1 MHQDCTELDIVYFSS
16 GGNERGVTLRPKLD
30 MHVLDSAGNAFQD
43 NPSVQQGDFLKFE
56 IELDTSDGKK
66 LLSLYMT

>member
-1 MHQDCTELDIVYFSS
+1 M
-16 GGNERGVTLRPKLD
+16 PKLD
-30 MHVLDSAGNAFQD
+30 MHVLDSAGNTFQD

-66 LLSLYMT
+66 L